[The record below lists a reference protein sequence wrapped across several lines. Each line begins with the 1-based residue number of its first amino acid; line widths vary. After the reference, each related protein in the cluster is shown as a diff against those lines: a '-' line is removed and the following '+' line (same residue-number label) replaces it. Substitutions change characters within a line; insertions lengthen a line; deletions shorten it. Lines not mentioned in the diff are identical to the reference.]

1 MEKKSLDG
9 FNSRLNTIDEDISKL
24 EHIPREIL
32 QTETQR
38 EKECKTHTKHQQSMS
53 HYQILSNVYVT
64 VVPEEAERI
73 GQKKYLK
80 IDEQY

>member
-1 MEKKSLDG
+1 
-9 FNSRLNTIDEDISKL
+9 
-24 EHIPREIL
+24 
-32 QTETQR
+32 
-38 EKECKTHTKHQQSMS
+38 MS

-80 IDEQY
+80 TDEQYQPRDLISRVNQKETITGHREVKLLKSKDEEKQCF